1 MPWFAL
7 LLTLAGGYAALK
19 LYGINNN
26 RGKLKFLGLAI
37 AASIF
42 VVMQLSVF
50 MAGAADSSTLHTIS
64 DFIVEWGHIACL
76 AFILSSLVI
85 FIRESKPVFAQFPM
99 AYTALPILILISYF
113 LVKDTYA
120 LKDWLLSIYQ
130 GGAILVALLMYSVY
144 TYRNRDYIL
153 ILSGV
158 FVLLLS
164 YIAYWHIPS
173 VAESEPWI
181 WKLLMV
187 TGLLTTISGYL
198 KVEKAVTVNATL
210 QKEPN

>member
-7 LLTLAGGYAALK
+7 LLTFAGGYIALK

-37 AASIF
+37 ASSIF
-42 VVMQLSVF
+42 VVIQLSVF
-50 MAGAADSSTLHTIS
+50 VAGATDSSTINAVS

-85 FIRESKPVFAQFPM
+85 FIRQSKPAFAQFPM

-120 LKDWLLSIYQ
+120 LKNWLLSIYQ

-164 YIAYWHIPS
+164 YISYWHIPA
-173 VAESEPWI
+173 VTESEPWI
-181 WKLLMV
+181 WKLLMII
-187 TGLLTTISGYL
+187 GLLTTIFGYL
-198 KVEKAVTVNATL
+198 KVEKTVAVNTTL

>member
-7 LLTLAGGYAALK
+7 LLTLAGGYVTLK
-19 LYGINNN
+19 LYGINKS
-26 RGKLKFLGLAI
+26 RGKLKFLGLTI
-37 AASIF
+37 ASSIF
-42 VVMQLSVF
+42 VIIQLSVF
-50 MAGAADSSTLHTIS
+50 IAGATGGSAFSVVS

-76 AFILSSLVI
+76 AFILSSLVV

-99 AYTALPILILISYF
+99 AYTALPVLILISYF

-144 TYRNRDYIL
+144 TYRKNEYVM

-164 YIAYWHIPS
+164 YIFYWHIPAIS
-173 VAESEPWI
+173 ESEPWV

-187 TGLLTTISGYL
+187 IGLLTTILGYQ
-198 KVEKAVTVNATL
+198 KVEKATGLEVAL